1 MRNAAVLGALLIAS
15 LASAQTIQNHPYI
28 SAEQSNAIANEWTKP
43 MEPFKILDNLY
54 YVGSQNIASHLFTT
68 PEGHILLD
76 TGMPAMHQ
84 AVKGNIEKLG
94 LKLSDLKI
102 MISSHAH
109 IDHIGG
115 HAEMKRATG
124 AQVMAVGEDARAL
137 ELGKDLSP
145 VEYLGWTPVKVDRV
159 LKDGD
164 TVSLGGVTL
173 RAVWTPGHTPGA
185 TTWVT
190 TLVDGGRTYNVVF
203 PGGAVPNPGPPV
215 VGNANHPTLAEDT
228 LSTFRKLRH
237 LNPDI
242 QLPGHP
248 GQLFMGK
255 LDGLRSGLRPHPLL
269 VPAGDWVK
277 GIDAQE
283 AAFRKR
289 MEADAA
295 KLSARQ

>member
-1 MRNAAVLGALLIAS
+1 MRTGGFTAALLIAS
-15 LASAQTIQNHPYI
+15 VAFAQTTQNHPYI

-43 MEPFKILDNLY
+43 MEPFKILGNLY
-54 YVGSQNIASHLFTT
+54 YVGSQNIGSYLFVT
-68 PEGHILLD
+68 PQGDILLD
-76 TGMPAMHQ
+76 TGMPSMHQ

-94 LKLSDLKI
+94 FKLSDIKI

-115 HAEMKRATG
+115 HAEMKKATG
-124 AQVMAVGEDARAL
+124 AQVMALGEDARAL

-164 TVSLGGVTL
+164 TVSLGGTTL

-190 TLVDGGRTYNVVF
+190 TIADCGRNYNVVF
-203 PGGAVPNPGPPV
+203 PGGAGPNPGTPV
-215 VGNANHPTLAEDT
+215 VGNAKHPRLAEET
-228 LSTFRKLRH
+228 LDTFRKLRQ

-248 GQLFMGK
+248 GQLLMGK
-255 LDGLRSGLRPHPLL
+255 VEAIKNGVRPHPLL
-269 VPAGDWVK
+269 VPAGEWVK
-277 GIDAQE
+277 GIDMQE
-283 AAFRKR
+283 ANFRKR

-295 KLSARQ
+295 KLSAR